1 MECTS
6 SAIQALLLFQKL
18 HPGHREDEIK
28 SCICKAIA
36 YIEDEQKQ
44 DGSWFASLYPDFTFV
59 TFFFTK
65 KKKRKVSFFIP
76 TYNL

>member
-36 YIEDEQKQ
+36 YIEDEQEH
-44 DGSWFASLYPDFTFV
+44 DGSWSAFLYPNLNF
-59 TFFFTK
+59 
-65 KKKRKVSFFIP
+65 VSFYSLKSEVLSL
-76 TYNL
+76 TN